1 MIIGITGLLV
11 DNDGNKRTAGA
22 GKDTVANILLVRRHV
37 VKIAFAD
44 AFKRIVKDVYGFSYE
59 QLWGP
64 SHLRE
69 IPDRRHLRM
78 KAGELGT
85 IGDELNPK
93 EDVYLTPRYA
103 LLQFGSTAGRSC
115 SKNTWIDY
123 GIRVAKQLMN
133 YESGKAYVDYLG
145 VIHDRDHSLMDV
157 DSEEELAKIEEELD
171 HYPEEVEHVAFSDLR
186 FYNEAEAIK
195 ANGGKIVRVKRNFPG
210 VFNDGFDNKHES
222 ETQVAS
228 FADDEF
234 DYVLENNSSLDTLLL
249 NTIRMFD
256 VLTGRIMPF
265 DEAQADVP
273 PFMRKTP

>member
-1 MIIGITGLLV
+1 MIIGITGLLI

-37 VKIAFAD
+37 VTIAFAD

-64 SHLRE
+64 SQLRE
-69 IPDRRHLRM
+69 IPDKRHLRM
-78 KAGELGT
+78 AKGELGT
-85 IGDELNPK
+85 MGNEPNPS

-115 SKNTWIDY
+115 CKNTWTDY
-123 GIRVAKQLMN
+123 GIRVAQQLMN
-133 YESGKAYVDYLG
+133 DQSGKVYIDHLG
-145 VIHDRDHSLMDV
+145 VI
-157 DSEEELAKIEEELD
+157 DSDFIPASVITEDDLVELEDEVAA
-171 HYPEEVEHVAFSDLR
+171 YPEDVEHVAFSDLR
-186 FYNEAEAIK
+186 FYNEAESIK

-210 VFNDGFDNKHES
+210 VFNDEFDNKHES

-228 FADDEF
+228 FGDDEF
-234 DYVLENNSSLDTLLL
+234 DYVLENNSSLDVLQL
-249 NTIRMFD
+249 NTLRMFD
-256 VLTGRIMPF
+256 VLTDRIMPF